1 MMFCT
6 FQGGGWYLLGVQI
19 AGVLC
24 ITVWTFILAFIL
36 LKTVDLVIGLRVS
49 LQYEILGADLIEHAV
64 GDIEFDKKSNSIINL
79 RKNSH
84 VTRADFADANDDHG
98 IANTR
103 EVTDSYVPEFNQTHK
118 RRRATIY
125 ANSVQNIREVDS
137 LDRSFSFPA
146 RTVVNDLRPTANSNS
161 DVFEMQSPVVELHE
175 HPHKNVRMLWRYAA
189 ESALNKAKRKETSKN
204 TNKTMERVKQVQS
217 SKNNSPNLGRSI
229 SFPIKKKSDD
239 FDPNRTA
246 LSLRSISYPLN
257 NEDVQNQNIVDDIV
271 TDHTHC
277 DKQNN
282 LCQSHSAVYTIPSI
296 ADGRFSNSSSRIHAD
311 GDAWKNGQAGRGRQQ
326 FKLPIRRRK
335 EIKDDTCFTSS
346 NTKLDSS
353 FTSGVSSD
361 TYYHLDDDN
370 IYGTSSVYI

>member
-1 MMFCT
+1 MFCT

-98 IANTR
+98 FQNNR
-103 EVTDSYVPEFNQTHK
+103 EVIDLYVPEFNQTHK

-125 ANSVQNIREVDS
+125 AKSVQNIREVDS

-146 RTVVNDLRPTANSNS
+146 RTVVNDLRSNADSNS
-161 DVFEMQSPVVELHE
+161 AVFEMQSPVVELHK
-175 HPHKNVRMLWRYAA
+175 HPNKNVRMRWRYAA
-189 ESALNKAKRKETSKN
+189 ESALNKTKRKETSKN
-204 TNKTMERVKQVQS
+204 TNEVKERVKQVQS

-229 SFPIKKKSDD
+229 SFPVKKRSDD
-239 FDPNRTA
+239 FDLNRTA
-246 LSLRSISYPLN
+246 LSMRSISYPLN
-257 NEDVQNQNIVDDIV
+257 NEDVQNQNVVDDIV
-271 TDHTHC
+271 TDHTHS
-277 DKQNN
+277 DKRNN
-282 LCQSHSAVYTIPSI
+282 LYQSHSAVYTIPSTV
-296 ADGRFSNSSSRIHAD
+296 DGRFTKSSSRIHTD
-311 GDAWKNGQAGRGRQQ
+311 DDMWKNGQAGRGRQQ
-326 FKLPIRRRK
+326 FRLPIRRRK

-353 FTSGVSSD
+353 SISGVSSD

-370 IYGTSSVYI
+370 IYGTSSIYI